1 METKKINVITDYSV
15 LAKTESVRNGF
26 DEAIIGVVFDKVTAT
41 TRLAYSIFKCIR
53 ILVGRDNMTEE
64 EAIEYFDFNVQG
76 AYMGENTPIWVD
88 DEILFDI
95 K

>member
-1 METKKINVITDYSV
+1 METKKINVITDYYPDSDF
-15 LAKTESVRNGF
+15 LQADGF